1 MKSLRELLQE
11 FDELGEA
18 GFSSPHDFTLRQ
30 RKLEN
35 WASKARDAIAELV
48 RANAESNADA
58 ADAERKLSRTGS

>member
-58 ADAERKLSRTGS
+58 ADAERNLSRTGS